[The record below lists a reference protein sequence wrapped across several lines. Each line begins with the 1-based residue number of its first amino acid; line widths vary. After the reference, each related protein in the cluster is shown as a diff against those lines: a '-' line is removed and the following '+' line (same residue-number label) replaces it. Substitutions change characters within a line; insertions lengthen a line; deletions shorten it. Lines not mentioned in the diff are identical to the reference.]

1 MKKLLASIFLVLT
14 ATAVSAADV
23 NTVVTVSHKGTPVF
37 QQSNSF
43 FNVTDA
49 EAKEL
54 QASGMKQLDFA
65 SKQQDKGGPYTITW
79 KWNNDPIVETPG
91 MNFGAVNATL
101 RQGLKWLGDQA
112 NKAEKAEKAGKAKP
126 FGN

>member
-23 NTVVTVSHKGTPVF
+23 NAVVTVSHNGTPVF
-37 QQSNSF
+37 QQTNSF

-54 QASGMKQLDFA
+54 QTSGMKQLDFA

-79 KWNNDPIVETPG
+79 KWNNEPAIETAG
-91 MNFGAVNATL
+91 MKFGAVNATM
-101 RQGLKWLGDQA
+101 RQGIKWLDDQA
-112 NKAEKAEKAGKAKP
+112 VKAEKAEKAGKAKP
-126 FGN
+126 FGK